1 MKRILRLLLIPLC
14 LLVGMAA
21 CQHATMAPASRFV
34 LLDGS
39 IQSMDE
45 LRGKVTLITFWAT
58 SCTTC
63 VAEMPLL
70 ADTHRK
76 YHPQGYQ
83 TLAVAMQYDPVPY
96 VVNFAHTRQ
105 LPFDVAIDNTGQ
117 LAADWGQVRATP
129 TSYLVNQRGEI
140 VKRHVGAV
148 DAQELQ
154 RDIEALLAAGA
165 GH

>member
-1 MKRILRLLLIPLC
+1 MQRWFLRSLAAG
-14 LLVGMAA
+14 LLVATLSA
-21 CQHATMAPASRFV
+21 CSRQQAAPASRFV

-39 IQSMDE
+39 TKTSADLQ
-45 LRGKVTLITFWAT
+45 GKVTLVHFWAT